1 MTVNGIESILNTE
14 EEKIS
19 DPEDI
24 EIEIIQNKRQQEEKK
39 CLGGKKQGIGERWE
53 NLLSVT

>member
-39 CLGGKKQGIGERWE
+39 CLGEKNRGLVRYGKIY
-53 NLLSVT
+53 SV